1 MFTVEE
7 LRKLDTSK
15 LREELKQ
22 AEKELFK
29 IRFEVTSGQ
38 SKASHTVRE
47 KKRYVA
53 QMKTIMSEPNQKD

>member
-1 MFTVEE
+1 MN
-7 LRKLDTSK
+7 
-15 LREELKQ
+15 KQ
-22 AEKELFK
+22 EPQNEKELFK

-47 KKRYVA
+47 KKIYVA